1 MGIVFFHLRPWL
13 GENQVFLRK
22 EMDFVSRPAFVKGA
36 IALSISAFISK
47 LLGLFY
53 VIPLKHIAGDEGLA
67 LYQAVF
73 PIYNTLLIL
82 SVSGIPIALSKL
94 ISEQVSNDRLHEVS
108 WITKDAF
115 RLMSIVAIIG
125 FLLLFG
131 GANEISVWIGTMDTA
146 ASIRIMAFAMLLVPF
161 VAVLRGYFYGFQEM
175 NLSATSQVVEQFV
188 RVSAMVLFVY
198 FLMKYG
204 EDMAMVA
211 AGAAAGSF
219 FGLSAAILLL
229 VIGFVKFRNNHS
241 LSILAKKR
249 AKTRSYIMPLLSIA
263 IPVSLSTL
271 MLPLLG
277 MVDSLT
283 IIHLLEQTGI
293 SEQLAKVQFGIYSR
307 GVPIVQFAAFYA
319 TGLSVAVVPALTA
332 ARSAKEREQQIR
344 KAMELTLLVGLPAS
358 LGMMMI
364 ADPLNVLFYGNSQG
378 SGTLT
383 VLAISTLFLSLSF
396 TTSGILQGIGKAF
409 WPASFLFIGVAVKWF
424 GNRFLVPHD
433 GIIGAAYT
441 TILSYA
447 VMSIFGIAGIAL
459 LQQKN
464 KAFRFLDF
472 ILWSLPSVF
481 MGVVL
486 FLANRVERH
495 LFLSPQTRIQS
506 LYIVLFAIGIGLI
519 SYLLGLFLFRI
530 IRVKDLVAI
539 RGLVGKRKR
548 RVAILEPE
556 YDIPQNQVKKGG
568 RKRE

>member
-1 MGIVFFHLRPWL
+1 
-13 GENQVFLRK
+13 
-22 EMDFVSRPAFVKGA
+22 MDFVSRPAFVKGA
-36 IALSISAFISK
+36 LALSISAFISK

-94 ISEQVSNDRLHEVS
+94 ISEKVSLGHYHEVS
-108 WITKDAF
+108 GITKDAF
-115 RLMSIVAIIG
+115 RLMSIVAVIG

-188 RVSAMVLFVY
+188 RVTAMVLLVY
-198 FLMKYG
+198 FLMKFG
-204 EDMAMVA
+204 ENMAIVA

-219 FGLSAAILLL
+219 FGLSAAIILL
-229 VIGFVKFRNNHS
+229 VIGFMKFRSNHAFS
-241 LSILAKKR
+241 VRPKQFNQRRRYLL
-249 AKTRSYIMPLLSIA
+249 PLLSIA

-283 IIHLLEQTGI
+283 IIHLLEQSGI
-293 SEQLAKVQFGIYSR
+293 SEQLAKIQFGIYSR

-332 ARSAKEREQQIR
+332 AKTAKEREQQVR
-344 KAMELTLLVGLPAS
+344 KAMQLTLLIGLPAS

-364 ADPLNVLFYGNSQG
+364 ADPLNILFYGNSQG
-378 SGTLT
+378 SDTLR
-383 VLAISTLFLSLSF
+383 VLALSTLFLSLSF
-396 TTSGILQGIGKAF
+396 TTSGILQGLGKAL
-409 WPASFLFIGVAVKWF
+409 WPALFLFIGVAVKWE
-424 GNRFLVPHD
+424 GNRLFVPFD

-447 VMSIFGIAGIAL
+447 VMSIFGIVGIAM
-459 LQQKN
+459 LQKKS
-464 KAFRFLDF
+464 KAIRLTDY
-472 ILWSLPSVF
+472 ILWSLPSVL
-481 MGVVL
+481 MGGVL
-486 FLANRVERH
+486 FLTNRVEQNI
-495 LFLSPQTRIQS
+495 LLSPQTRIHS
-506 LYIVLFAIGIGLI
+506 FYIVLFAIGIGLA
-519 SYLLGLFLFRI
+519 SYLLGLFMFRI
-530 IRVKDLVAI
+530 IRAKDLVEM
-539 RGLVGKRKR
+539 RGLIGKRKR
-548 RVAILEPE
+548 RTAILETE
-556 YDIPQNQVKKGG
+556 YTIPKIEEKKGG
-568 RKRE
+568 TKRE